1 MNSIDDF
8 LRLATKY
15 VMDDPKQFNE
25 LKERFIACEHAK
37 SKAGAAAIG
46 YLIGKDEARLNK
58 DIWETIFNLVESNT
72 EGSVYTADS
81 TNTTDAIIQAMYKW
95 LDSSFEEAGFDDES
109 HTRGTLY
116 NLFAQW
122 LPESI
127 FLTDS

>member
-58 DIWETIFNLVESNT
+58 DIWETIFNLVESNA
-72 EGSVYTADS
+72 EDDAYADS

-95 LDSSFEEAGFDDES
+95 LDSSFEEAGFDDDS
-109 HTRGTLY
+109 RTRGTLY

-127 FLTDS
+127 FLTDL

>member
-25 LKERFIACEHAK
+25 LTERFIACEHAK

-46 YLIGKDEARLNK
+46 YLIGKDEARLDKN
-58 DIWETIFNLVESNT
+58 IWETIFNLVKSNA
-72 EGSVYTADS
+72 EDDAYAAS
-81 TNTTDAIIQAMYKW
+81 TNTTDAIVRAMYKW
-95 LDSSFEEAGFDDES
+95 LDNSFEEACFDDDS
-109 HTRGTLY
+109 RTRGTLY

-127 FLTDS
+127 FLTDL

>member
-25 LKERFIACEHAK
+25 LTERFIACEHAK

-46 YLIGKDEARLNK
+46 YLIGKDEARLDKN
-58 DIWETIFNLVESNT
+58 IWETIFNLVKSNA
-72 EGSVYTADS
+72 EDDAYAAS
-81 TNTTDAIIQAMYKW
+81 TNTTDAIVRAMYKW
-95 LDSSFEEAGFDDES
+95 LDNSFEEAGFDDDS
-109 HTRGTLY
+109 RTRGTLY

-127 FLTDS
+127 FLTDL

>member
-58 DIWETIFNLVESNT
+58 DIWETIFNLVKSNA
-72 EGSVYTADS
+72 EDDAYAVSA
-81 TNTTDAIIQAMYKW
+81 NTTDAIIQAMYKW
-95 LDSSFEEAGFDDES
+95 LDSSFEEACFDDDS
-109 HTRGTLY
+109 RTRGTLY

-127 FLTDS
+127 FLTDL

>member
-58 DIWETIFNLVESNT
+58 DIWETIFNLVKSNA
-72 EGSVYTADS
+72 EDDAYAAS

-95 LDSSFEEAGFDDES
+95 LDSSFEEACFDDDS
-109 HTRGTLY
+109 RTRGTLY

>member
-58 DIWETIFNLVESNT
+58 DIWETIFNLVKSNA
-72 EGSVYTADS
+72 EDDAYADS

>member
-58 DIWETIFNLVESNT
+58 DIWETIFNLVKSNA
-72 EGSVYTADS
+72 EDDAYAAS

>member
-46 YLIGKDEARLNK
+46 YLIGKDEARLDK
-58 DIWETIFNLVESNT
+58 DIWETIFNLVKSNA
-72 EGSVYTADS
+72 EDDAYAAS
-81 TNTTDAIIQAMYKW
+81 TNTTDAIVRAMYKW
-95 LDSSFEEAGFDDES
+95 LDNSFAEACFDDDS
-109 HTRGTLY
+109 RTRGTLY

-127 FLTDS
+127 FLTDL

>member
-46 YLIGKDEARLNK
+46 YLIGKDEARLDK
-58 DIWETIFNLVESNT
+58 DIWETIFNLVKSNA
-72 EGSVYTADS
+72 EDDAYAVSA
-81 TNTTDAIIQAMYKW
+81 NTTDAIIQAMYKW
-95 LDSSFEEAGFDDES
+95 LDSSFEEACFDDDS
-109 HTRGTLY
+109 RTRGTLY

>member
-8 LRLATKY
+8 LKLATKY

-25 LKERFIACEHAK
+25 LTERFIACEHAK

-58 DIWETIFNLVESNT
+58 DIWETIFNLVKSNA
-72 EGSVYTADS
+72 EDDAYAVSA
-81 TNTTDAIIQAMYKW
+81 NTTDAIIQAMYKW